1 MYILSKKEMFDA
13 DEFTIKK
20 IGIKEEI
27 LMENAGQKMADEIV
41 KITSLKDKITIFCGF
56 GNNAGD
62 GFVVA
67 RKLKFCGYDVS
78 ILVVSKQEKFKS
90 AVALNYLICKNLK
103 IKINFYDEEN
113 VAFLDEIIKNSSVIV
128 DALFGIGFKG
138 EIRAPFNEIISKIN
152 SSNAKIISLDIPSGV
167 NANLN
172 IVPKEAVKADY
183 TLTVSFLKESSVLFP
198 SKLNYGKIIVV
209 DAGICVNPEISNSLK
224 KSWGELE
231 FKKTNVKKN
240 PGTNKKKEGKALIV
254 GGSNNMPGSVILTS
268 KAYCEAGGGL
278 TVVATTEY
286 VRKRLVN
293 LLLEATYLKVT
304 EEEGCIKDLEIL
316 DDVNVIA
323 CGPGLSRKSFSRNV
337 VKKIILSNK
346 IIVLD
351 ADALFFLD
359 DELISLIKTRKFA
372 TILTPH
378 EGEMARLCKVSSDF
392 IKNNRFLIS
401 KEKAKEWG
409 IYLVLKGPHTIVTT
423 PKEEQFVNFSG
434 NEGLSKGGSG
444 DVLTGI
450 LSYYLAK
457 CENVQHAVS
466 NAVYAHGKVADLLLK
481 KGETKNSITP
491 TKLIENLKLVI

>member
-1 MYILSKKEMFDA
+1 MYILSKKEMFEA
-13 DEFTIKK
+13 DKFTIEE

-41 KITSLKDKITIFCGF
+41 KIVSLTDLITIFCGF

-67 RKLKFCGYDVS
+67 RKLKNYGFNVRILIVS
-78 ILVVSKQEKFKS
+78 DENKFKN
-90 AVALNYLICKNLK
+90 AVSLNYLICKNLK
-103 IKINFYDEEN
+103 IKINFYDEGC
-113 VAFLDEIIKNSSVIV
+113 LDEIVKNSNVIV

-138 EIRAPFNEIISKIN
+138 EIGTPFNGVISKIN
-152 SSNAKIISLDIPSGV
+152 SSSAKIISLDIPSGV
-167 NANLN
+167 NADLN
-172 IVPKEAVKADY
+172 VVQKEAVKADY

-209 DAGICVNPEISNSLK
+209 DAGICVNPSIASSLK

-231 FKKTNVKKN
+231 FKKTKPVKN
-240 PGTNKKKEGKALIV
+240 PGTNKRKEGKALIV
-254 GGSNNMPGSVILTS
+254 GGSNNMPGSIILTS
-268 KAYCEAGGGL
+268 KAFCKAGGGL
-278 TVVATTEY
+278 TLVATTKY
-286 VRKRLVN
+286 VKERLISSF
-293 LLLEATYLKVT
+293 LEATYLNVN
-304 EEEGCIKDLEIL
+304 EEEGFLKDLEVSE
-316 DDVNVIA
+316 DVDVIA

-337 VKKIILSNK
+337 VRKTILSNK

-359 DELISLIKTRKFA
+359 DELINLIKTRKFA
-372 TILTPH
+372 TVLTPH
-378 EGEMARLCKVSSDF
+378 EGEMARLCNVSSE
-392 IKNNRFLIS
+392 IVKNNRFSIS
-401 KEKAKEWG
+401 KEKAKELNV
-409 IYLVLKGPHTIVTT
+409 YLVLKGPHTIVTT
-423 PKEEQFVNFSG
+423 PKGEQFINFSG

-450 LSYYLAK
+450 IAYYLTK
-457 CENVQHAVS
+457 NENLQHAIS